1 MSPNG
6 TDCGPFAGG
15 SAIAE
20 DSAWDALGD
29 SALWAPRPVGTDAL
43 ALFSALRS
51 CRGVVDVIVTEDR
64 VAVYFRP
71 GYLNSGTSPCG
82 LEGALKRA
90 EIERA
95 LNTPRELVIRTRY
108 DGPDLGEVADLSG
121 RTSEEVVGLHT
132 SSAYFVGMLGFL
144 PGFAYLNGLDPRLI
158 APRRRVPRP
167 RVEAGSV
174 AIAARYTAVYP
185 FASPGGWNVIGHAEG
200 CELFRSDTGATLRL
214 GDRVRFE
221 RVG

>member
-1 MSPNG
+1 MSSHG
-6 TDCGPFAGG
+6 TGSGPLAGG

-20 DSAWDALGD
+20 DSVWDALGD
-29 SALWAPRPVGTDAL
+29 SALWAPRPVGTDAF

-51 CRGVVDVIVTEDR
+51 CSGVVDVIVTEER

-71 GYLNSGTSPCG
+71 GYLSPGTSPCG
-82 LEGALKRA
+82 LDGALKGA
-90 EIERA
+90 AIEHP
-95 LNTPRELVIRTRY
+95 LNTPRELVIPTRY

-121 RTSEEVVGLHT
+121 RTPEEVVALHT
-132 SSAYFVGMLGFL
+132 SGAYLVGMLGFL
-144 PGFAYLNGLDPRLI
+144 PGFAYLNGLDPRLV

-185 FASPGGWNVIGHAEG
+185 FSSPGGWNVIGHAEG

-221 RVG
+221 QVG